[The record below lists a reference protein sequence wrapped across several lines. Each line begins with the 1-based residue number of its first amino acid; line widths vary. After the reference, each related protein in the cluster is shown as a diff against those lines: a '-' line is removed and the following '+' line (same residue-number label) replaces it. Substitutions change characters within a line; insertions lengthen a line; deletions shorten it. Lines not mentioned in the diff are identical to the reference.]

1 MIEPKSA
8 AHIAECASEEGGS
21 LILLLK
27 ALATRFVIS
36 KRSNCLS
43 AIHLPII
50 NNDLNYYDSNTP
62 A

>member
-27 ALATRFVIS
+27 AFM
-36 KRSNCLS
+36 LS
-43 AIHLPII
+43 GDTI
-50 NNDLNYYDSNTP
+50 
-62 A
+62 